1 MGALGTG
8 STGSVGSGSGTAMAD
23 LEPVVIPA
31 MDPAARFVAVDGGV
45 QFTCALDDLGSVWCW
60 GRNEASQLG
69 LDSDAIWVHPDSIV
83 APVDLGATAESISVG
98 PYHSCAVLTGGS
110 VRCWGFDRSGSLG
123 VGLPGQQVGSTAQPV
138 SSVDPVD
145 LGSGRVAIGV
155 SAGGQHTCVL
165 LDDASMLCWGENDFG
180 QLGAGDVVDR
190 GRTLDS
196 MGDALVLVDLP
207 GGVVSMAAGGEHTC
221 AVLDDASL
229 HCWGLN
235 DFGQLGLG
243 DITNRGGALREVGS
257 ITEVD
262 FGVIQGVRTVEEQEA
277 LVAKGAS
284 KTMKSYHLPQED
296 GYGHAVD
303 LMAYIAGRGSWEL
316 NVYDE
321 IADAMKQ
328 AAQELEVPIR
338 WGAAWN
344 VPDIRDWDGT
354 MEEAM
359 NHYIDTRRAEGR
371 RPFIDAP
378 HFELMI

>member
-1 MGALGTG
+1 MTQRHWSRLAPRRLPLGRLVFGISLLLPLLPAAVTAAAEVEVPRAFDAIGVGSSTSCAIDADGDLRCWGDGSMGALGTG
-8 STGSVGSGSGTAMAD
+8 STGNVGSGSGTAMAD

-145 LGSGRVAIGV
+145 LGSGRVAVGV

-196 MGDALVLVDLP
+196 MGDALVPVDLP
-207 GGVVSMAAGGEHTC
+207 GAVVSMAAGGEHTC

-235 DFGQLGLG
+235 ASGQLGLG
-243 DITNRGGALREVGS
+243 DTTNRGGALREVGS

-262 FGVIQGVRTVEEQEA
+262 FGGTGVVSVEAGSAMTCA
-277 LVAKGAS
+277 L
-284 KTMKSYHLPQED
+284 LED
-296 GYGHAVD
+296 GSAACWGRNAVGE
-303 LMAYIAGRGSWEL
+303 LGRGDL
-316 NVYDE
+316 
-321 IADAMKQ
+321 
-328 AAQELEVPIR
+328 
-338 WGAAWN
+338 
-344 VPDIRDWDGT
+344 
-354 MEEAM
+354 
-359 NHYIDTRRAEGR
+359 
-371 RPFIDAP
+371 
-378 HFELMI
+378 